1 MDTIKTYLNN
11 MFQAFPDTPE
21 VRRAREELLQMM
33 EDKYTELKAEGK
45 TENEAVGIVIS
56 EFGNIDELIEDFGLQ
71 NVVKDNKETETY
83 TGKWMNTEEAK
94 SCLKAFQKRALMI
107 AFGVMLC
114 ILSPVSTIV
123 CDGLQR
129 GNTNTPLEGIGVCIM
144 FCFIALAVIL
154 FILSSG
160 VTREWTQ
167 ESCRP
172 DTQAKEYLRKEKKKK
187 SGLYQI
193 ILSIGIACCI
203 LSVLPPIIVD
213 SLNLGNFWDELS
225 GGMFLSVI
233 AFSVFLI
240 VYSAC
245 MRENYQHLLHGTKV
259 GKIDKEEPYEF
270 SDPRSKTI
278 SSIYWNT
285 VTCIYLCW
293 SFLSFDWHIT
303 WIIWPVASIFFGI
316 LKIALGEPDQE
327 V

>member
-11 MFQAFPDTPE
+11 MFQTLPDTPE

-56 EFGNIDELIEDFGLQ
+56 EIGNIDDLIEDFGLQ
-71 NVVKDNKETETY
+71 DVVKENQKTY
-83 TGKWMNTEEAK
+83 TGKWLNTEELK
-94 SCLKAFQKRALMI
+94 SCLKAFQKRAWMI
-107 AFGVMLC
+107 ALGVMLC

-123 CDGLQR
+123 CDALQ
-129 GNTNTPLEGIGVCIM
+129 GNHTGTPLEGIGVCIL
-144 FCFIALAVIL
+144 FCFIAVAVIL
-154 FILSSG
+154 FILSGG

-172 DTQAKEYLRKEKKKK
+172 DAQAKEYLKKEKKKK

-203 LSVLPPIIVD
+203 LSALPPIIVD
-213 SLNLGNFWDELS
+213 SLNVGDFWEELS
-225 GGMFLSVI
+225 GGMFLAVV
-233 AFSVFLI
+233 AFGVYLI
-240 VYSAC
+240 IYGAC
-245 MRENYQHLLHGTKV
+245 MRGNYQHLLHGTKV

-270 SDPRSKTI
+270 SDPRTKTM

>member
-11 MFQAFPDTPE
+11 MFQTLPDTPE

-71 NVVKDNKETETY
+71 DVVKENQETY
-83 TGKWMNTEEAK
+83 TGKWLNTEELK
-94 SCLKAFQKRALMI
+94 SCLKAFQKRAWMI
-107 AFGVMLC
+107 ALGVMLC

-123 CDGLQR
+123 CDALQ
-129 GNTNTPLEGIGVCIM
+129 GNHTGTPLEGIGVCIL
-144 FCFIALAVIL
+144 FCFIAVAVIL
-154 FILSSG
+154 FILSGG

-172 DTQAKEYLRKEKKKK
+172 DAQAKEYLKKEKKKK

-203 LSVLPPIIVD
+203 LSALPPIIVD
-213 SLNLGNFWDELS
+213 SLNVGDFWEELS
-225 GGMFLSVI
+225 GGMFLAVV
-233 AFSVFLI
+233 AFGVYLI
-240 VYSAC
+240 IYGAC
-245 MRENYQHLLHGTKV
+245 MRGNYQHLLHGTKV

-270 SDPRSKTI
+270 SDPRTKTM